1 MNISQPDFVK
11 LADAYG
17 IPGLRASNR
26 AEARQ
31 VIREAESING
41 PVVIDFQLEPEENVW
56 PMVPAGAALSET
68 IESADDL

>member
-1 MNISQPDFVK
+1 MGQPDFLK

-17 IPGLRASNR
+17 IPGLRAETR

-31 VIREAESING
+31 VLREANAADG
-41 PVVIDFQLEPEENVW
+41 PVVIDFCLQPEENVW

-68 IESADDL
+68 IESPAEL